1 MAENNNQFSV
11 FQGVSDAIN
20 GGKKRTPEM
29 AQTAQFQGGTNGV
42 SNATGL
48 LSNGNQVE
56 QIQQQFLDWQVNKIS
71 HNLYQRTLY
80 FDTDRIGAYQDF
92 RAMIVIDIEAGEITE
107 QQAFLIEKDLKL
119 GYDRIAQNGDWKT
132 AYYELSQVTV
142 SYPFIQEYLDIAL
155 SFIATYIQNNYDS

>member
-1 MAENNNQFSV
+1 MEKYRYTLDNSIIEV
-11 FQGVSDAIN
+11 KTVEEVPQGVSYEVIIEDNAPTEEQLKEIAIAEIKAKYEFHRAN
-20 GGKKRTPEM
+20 GW
-29 AQTAQFQGGTNGV
+29 N
-42 SNATGL
+42 
-48 LSNGNQVE
+48 
-56 QIQQQFLDWQVNKIS
+56 
-71 HNLYQRTLY
+71 
-80 FDTDRIGAYQDF
+80 AYQDF
-92 RAMIVIDIEAGEITE
+92 RAMIVLDIASGEITE

>member
-1 MAENNNQFSV
+1 MIKYRYTLENSNIEVSTIEEVPQGLSYETIIEDNTLTESQLKEIAIAEIKAKYEFHR
-11 FQGVSDAIN
+11 AN
-20 GGKKRTPEM
+20 GW
-29 AQTAQFQGGTNGV
+29 
-42 SNATGL
+42 S
-48 LSNGNQVE
+48 
-56 QIQQQFLDWQVNKIS
+56 
-71 HNLYQRTLY
+71 
-80 FDTDRIGAYQDF
+80 AYQDF
-92 RAMIVIDIEAGEITE
+92 RAMIVIDIEAGDITE

>member
-1 MAENNNQFSV
+1 MEKYRYTLDNSIIEV
-11 FQGVSDAIN
+11 KTIEEVPQGLIYETIIEDN
-20 GGKKRTPEM
+20 TP
-29 AQTAQFQGGTNGV
+29 TAQELKDIAIAEIKAKYEFHRANGW
-42 SNATGL
+42 S
-48 LSNGNQVE
+48 
-56 QIQQQFLDWQVNKIS
+56 
-71 HNLYQRTLY
+71 
-80 FDTDRIGAYQDF
+80 AYQDF
-92 RAMIVIDIEAGEITE
+92 RAMIVIDIEAGDITE

>member
-1 MAENNNQFSV
+1 MEKYRYTLDNSIIEVKTIEEVPQGLSYEVIIEDNAPTEEQLKEIAIAEIKSKYEFHR
-11 FQGVSDAIN
+11 AN
-20 GGKKRTPEM
+20 GW
-29 AQTAQFQGGTNGV
+29 
-42 SNATGL
+42 S
-48 LSNGNQVE
+48 
-56 QIQQQFLDWQVNKIS
+56 
-71 HNLYQRTLY
+71 
-80 FDTDRIGAYQDF
+80 AYQDF
-92 RAMIVIDIEAGEITE
+92 RAMIVLDIASGDITE

>member
-1 MAENNNQFSV
+1 MEKYRYTLDNSIIEVKTIEEVPQGLSYEVIIEDNAPTEEQLKEIAIAEIKAKYEFHR
-11 FQGVSDAIN
+11 AN
-20 GGKKRTPEM
+20 GW
-29 AQTAQFQGGTNGV
+29 N
-42 SNATGL
+42 
-48 LSNGNQVE
+48 
-56 QIQQQFLDWQVNKIS
+56 
-71 HNLYQRTLY
+71 
-80 FDTDRIGAYQDF
+80 AYQDF
-92 RAMIVIDIEAGEITE
+92 RAMIVLDIASGEITE

>member
-1 MAENNNQFSV
+1 MEKYRYTLDNSIIEV
-11 FQGVSDAIN
+11 KTIEEVPQGVSYETIIEDNTLTESQLKEIAIAEIKAKYEFHKLN
-20 GGKKRTPEM
+20 GW
-29 AQTAQFQGGTNGV
+29 N
-42 SNATGL
+42 
-48 LSNGNQVE
+48 
-56 QIQQQFLDWQVNKIS
+56 
-71 HNLYQRTLY
+71 
-80 FDTDRIGAYQDF
+80 AYQDF
-92 RAMIVIDIEAGEITE
+92 RAMIVLDIEAGDITE